1 MFIDR
6 NSQPTVDHR
15 QDLQAGFPAWFECNL
30 LLWRDRTD
38 LLWILF
44 KFTHAFPVQVLFS
57 LSLACCYTAVRLM
70 CIGRS
75 SSTALELCVN
85 AVADPEREGGES
97 PSQRLCQNL
106 PPSHFSACSP
116 PPIANQYKLA
126 KPLGAYINNIY
137 AIKGFLF

>member
-57 LSLACCYTAVRLM
+57 LSLACCYTAVRFM

-106 PPSHFSACSP
+106 PPLTSVLVVHLLSP
-116 PPIANQYKLA
+116 IS
-126 KPLGAYINNIY
+126 IN
-137 AIKGFLF
+137 

>member
-57 LSLACCYTAVRLM
+57 LSLACCYTAVRFM

-85 AVADPEREGGES
+85 AVADPEVGGGGIAFPTSLSE
-97 PSQRLCQNL
+97 P

-126 KPLGAYINNIY
+126 KPL
-137 AIKGFLF
+137 

>member
-57 LSLACCYTAVRLM
+57 LSLACCYTAVRFM

-85 AVADPEREGGES
+85 AVADPEGGGES

-106 PPSHFSACSP
+106 PPFSACSP
-116 PPIANQYKLA
+116 TPIANQYKLA
-126 KPLGAYINNIY
+126 KPL
-137 AIKGFLF
+137 